1 MARERLVIIDADT
14 VAGWRRAEPSLSQL
28 WDAVDDLVEDEPDL
42 KIAVLADPALKWVLD
57 VAERE
62 IMERDIAEG
71 RLVCA
76 PGGSVVGHVGFL
88 EEVVRRAEARG
99 YSPVVVTDQQVPG
112 ARLSRVRREGTRWS
126 FDLRGVEPKVVAP
139 TRPDRR
145 RRRRSAA

>member
-1 MARERLVIIDADT
+1 MSRERLVIIDADT
-14 VAGWRRAEPSLSQL
+14 VAGWRRAEPSLAQL
-28 WDAVDDLVEDEPDL
+28 WDAFDDLVEDEPDL
-42 KIAVLADPALKWVLD
+42 KVAVLADPSLKWALGGD
-57 VAERE
+57 ERE

-76 PGGSVVGHVGFL
+76 PGGAVVGHVGFL
-88 EEVVRRAEARG
+88 TEVVRRAEEQG

-126 FDLRGVEPKVVAP
+126 FDLHGVTAKVVAP
-139 TRPDRR
+139 DRPDRR